1 VVDEPTGYHRGRLR
15 WFDGVPPVDH
25 IHARPEPLRVG
36 NEGRAHI
43 ILIVQSAGHASVEQ
57 AQLPIECRLAVL
69 GYDGLQ
75 VLNGGPGVGE
85 LPGGTQRPRAGSR
98 RRQARGKQVKRF
110 ARTLAEASRLRRR
123 IPAERT
129 IPLRPELAY
138 RPARRGA
145 NAGFQR

>member
-1 VVDEPTGYHRGRLR
+1 VDEPTGYHRGRLR

-75 VLNGGPGVGE
+75 VLNGGPESASYLGVRSAREPDLVEGK
-85 LPGGTQRPRAGSR
+85 RA
-98 RRQARGKQVKRF
+98 
-110 ARTLAEASRLRRR
+110 
-123 IPAERT
+123 
-129 IPLRPELAY
+129 
-138 RPARRGA
+138 A
-145 NAGFQR
+145 NR